1 MFDLEP
7 RNALQWALF
16 ALGVMANFAYAPG
29 EVKVM
34 TFSDAADFE
43 EVQRWQSSSW
53 RELNIC

>member
-16 ALGVMANFAYAPG
+16 ALSVMAIFAYAPG
-29 EVKVM
+29 KAKVL
-34 TFSDAADFE
+34 TCSDAADFE